1 MTATAKK
8 PTAIFCGE
16 FYSNDT
22 ENAQFIGRVYKLPSG
37 KFEIRGQA
45 EFSGKTIWQS
55 AEFAGNCF
63 RKFRTLNLGYAKVNH
78 YTARTA

>member
-1 MTATAKK
+1 MNATKK
-8 PTAIFCGE
+8 QRDVFCGE

-22 ENAQFIGRVYKLPSG
+22 DNAQFIGRVYKLPNG

-45 EFSGKTIWQS
+45 EFSGKTIWRS

-63 RKFRTLNLGYAKVNH
+63 RKFRTLNLGYAIVNC
-78 YTARTA
+78 YTAKTA